1 MRMRST
7 LASAAAQQTGLPV
20 WVEEAEPGFGG
31 SINSGRPTMAEMGRE
46 LEMPLPQVVRSG
58 RTP

>member
-1 MRMRST
+1 MRST

-20 WVEEAEPGFGG
+20 WVDEAEPGLGR
-31 SINSGRPTMAEMGRE
+31 SIRSWRPTMAEMGSE